1 MIQVGVTGGIGSGK
15 SIVCEIFRSL
25 GVPIYDADSRAK
37 FLMGND
43 EDLISSIKITFGSE
57 AYLGTGKIN
66 RDFLAKSVFSSAESA
81 KKINSIVHP
90 AVARD
95 YSNWVLKLDFPY
107 VIKEAALLIESG
119 SYQQLD
125 KLIVV
130 SAPVDLRINR
140 VKSRDS
146 FRSEREIKAIIDKQL
161 SDQEREVKADFI
173 FKNDESELLITQVLR
188 LDEYFR
194 SSYNILPS
202 TGVIRND

>member
-1 MIQVGVTGGIGSGK
+1 MIQIGVTGGIGSGK
-15 SIVCEIFRSL
+15 SIVCEIFQSL

-43 EDLISSIKITFGSE
+43 EDLISSIKSAFGLD

-66 RDFLAKSVFSSAESA
+66 RDYLAKSVFSSSGNTQ
-81 KKINSIVHP
+81 KINSIVHP
-90 AVARD
+90 AVALD
-95 YSNWVLKLDFPY
+95 YSNWVLKQDFPY

-119 SYQQLD
+119 SYKKLD

-130 SAPVDLRINR
+130 TAPIELRIKR

-146 FRSEREIKAIIDKQL
+146 FRSEREIKTIIDKQL
-161 SDQEREVKADFI
+161 SDQEREGKADFI
-173 FKNDESELLITQVLR
+173 LKNDESELLINQVLK

-194 SSYNILPS
+194 
-202 TGVIRND
+202 R